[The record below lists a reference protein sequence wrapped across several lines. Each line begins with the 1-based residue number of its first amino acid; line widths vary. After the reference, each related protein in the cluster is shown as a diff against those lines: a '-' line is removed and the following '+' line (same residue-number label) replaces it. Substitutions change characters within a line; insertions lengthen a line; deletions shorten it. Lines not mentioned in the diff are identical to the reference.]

1 MSVGEARPFVL
12 QCWEMD
18 PDECEMRWRVWS
30 TYVTADNALDRRDKL
45 VGKGHTARV
54 VDSTTG
60 ATLPDGVR
68 KQEPPKCPMCGDA
81 HKGPFDGSC
90 LL

>member
-1 MSVGEARPFVL
+1 MIKDPGRPFVL

-18 PDECEMRWRVWS
+18 PDAAELAWRRWS
-30 TYVTADNALDRRDKL
+30 TYQTAANALDRRDKL

-60 ATLPDGVR
+60 KVLPDGQR
-68 KQEPPKCPMCGDA
+68 CPLCGDA
-81 HKGPFDGSC
+81 HQGPFDGSC